1 MKLGTIIRLRI
12 PPLYAFWRK
21 YGQNWSFGH
30 SVIYGTTFD
39 DFRSLWRHFKKFQK
53 SLILRFLVS
62 ELFFRN
68 KYVLI
73 VTSIVFDSK
82 WWVTW
87 LFSPYELK
95 NNQFDHFIG
104 KFIPTSGLMIDLS
117 WHDYFWDQCLL
128 GFNLRYHTWN
138 KLIIHRK
145 SSKKL

>member
-1 MKLGTIIRLRI
+1 MLFGRNMVRNDRLVI
-12 PPLYAFWRK
+12 PSYMVPLL
-21 YGQNWSFGH
+21 SISGH
-30 SVIYGTTFD
+30 YDVI
-39 DFRSLWRHFKKFQK
+39 WKKFEK
-53 SLILRFLVS
+53 LLISQFLVF
-62 ELFFRN
+62 EYFFRN
-68 KYVLI
+68 EYKHVVI
-73 VTSIVFDSK
+73 SIVYAFK

-87 LFSPYELK
+87 PFFHYELE
-95 NNQFDHFIG
+95 NDHFDRFIG